1 MSCVAHFAW
10 LFTYVCYN
18 AATLL
23 GEPLPLMKQR
33 LVALLALAALMLA
46 ASVGCG
52 EEEGP
57 YTEPIREVQV
67 EADVMEVEVTRVG
80 EREVVVEVES
90 EAMEFPSSPTPV
102 PFSGDS
108 DGGSSAKVQPAPLA
122 QQRIVVH
129 TARMSLVVD
138 DVALTVDQI
147 TGIAGDLGGW
157 VVSSDR
163 SSRHS
168 GAIAIRV
175 PAQLLDEAF
184 RQLEALALSVESR
197 AVTSDD
203 VTDEFVDSQSRLASM
218 RATEQR
224 LLSFLEIAQDVED
237 ALLIQEELSSLQLR
251 IEEIEGR
258 LSFLSQTAAY
268 SLIEVSLKLASET
281 IGVDAGGDIA
291 VRVGQ
296 PARFR
301 ASFTAPQDIEDY
313 SFTWDFGDG
322 STARDFGS
330 ILRPDGKRITATVN
344 HVYEDDRDSPYIVKV
359 ELTGTGPG
367 GIAEGSDSLEVSVS
381 HVPTIEVF
389 AGQDQTVEEGSS
401 VDYSASFTRPSELW
415 DYEYLWDFGDGSP
428 TVTGKPEEGSTRI
441 EVTHAYSNYRPEAFT
456 AVLTVSAMSDAGQV
470 SGSDAFTVRVTES
483 RGYLIGSWD
492 VGETTK
498 SAVRAFTALLRVLT
512 SIVIWLAIF
521 SPVVLVVGIIG
532 YFINRSARRWSGSP
546 SIYRRQGNDPPVS

>member
-1 MSCVAHFAW
+1 MKLGLSS
-10 LFTYVCYN
+10 LFI
-18 AATLL
+18 
-23 GEPLPLMKQR
+23 LPFIM
-33 LVALLALAALMLA
+33 LLAVA
-46 ASVGCG
+46 GCG
-52 EEEGP
+52 GQEDPLREG
-57 YTEPIREVQV
+57 EVTRVMMQ
-67 EADVMEVEVTRVG
+67 EADVMEVEVTRIVVQEG
-80 EREVVVEVES
+80 ESMQMVIT
-90 EAMEFPSSPTPV
+90 ATPAPSS
-102 PFSGDS
+102 SNS
-108 DGGSSAKVQPAPLA
+108 NGGSSAKVQPSPLA

-129 TARMSLVVD
+129 TAQIALVVD
-138 DVALTVDQI
+138 DVAHSIDRISGVAS
-147 TGIAGDLGGW
+147 GLGGW
-157 VVSSDR
+157 VVNSDR

-168 GAIAIRV
+168 GTIAIRV

-184 RQLEALALSVESR
+184 RQLESLALSVESR
-197 AVTSDD
+197 AITSDD

-224 LLSFLEIAQDVED
+224 LLSFLDIAEDVED

-251 IEEIEGR
+251 IEELEGR

-268 SLIEVSLKLASET
+268 SLIEVSLNLASET
-281 IGVDAGGDIA
+281 IEVDAGEDVS

-301 ASFTAPQDIEDY
+301 ASFTAPQDIEDF

-322 STARDFGS
+322 ATARDFGS
-330 ILRPDGKRITATVN
+330 ILRPDGRRITATVN
-344 HVYEDDRDSPYIVKV
+344 HVYGDDRDSPYIVTV

-389 AGQDQTVEEGSS
+389 AGQDQTAEEGSR

-428 TVTGKPEEGSTRI
+428 TVTGKPEEGATRI
-441 EVTHAYSNYRPEAFT
+441 EVAHAYSDYRPEPYT

-470 SGSDAFTVRVTES
+470 SGSDAFNVRVTES

-498 SAVRAFTALLRVLT
+498 SAVRAFTALLKVLT

-546 SIYRRQGNDPPVS
+546 SIYRRQGNDPPVT